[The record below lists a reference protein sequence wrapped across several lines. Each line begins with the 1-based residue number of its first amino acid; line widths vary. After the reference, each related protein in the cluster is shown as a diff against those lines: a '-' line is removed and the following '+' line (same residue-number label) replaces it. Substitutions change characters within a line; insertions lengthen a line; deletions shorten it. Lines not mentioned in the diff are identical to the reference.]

1 MKWYLAS
8 RTRHQEK
15 LVELSQLLEEQDQ
28 TILSDWVYVG
38 SMKPFMEN
46 IIEVQQLVEH
56 NINQILQADIFVVFN
71 DLEGTDLLTETG
83 VALAAAAMGRD
94 LKIYVVG
101 NQYET
106 SMMQLDKNV
115 VHVEKFSQILDAEN
129 LAVIDFDL

>member
-8 RTRHQEK
+8 RTRDQEK
-15 LVELSQLLEEQDQ
+15 LVELSQLLEEQGQ

-71 DLEGTDLLTETG
+71 DLGGTDLFTETG